1 MIQPN
6 EIEQNF
12 EFDEELTSP
21 MIFDTPEDLNLE
33 NEAFDEGDEFL
44 YEQPATNFED
54 ITDSLSDIDFSEMRG
69 DFRSSM
75 KQINKK
81 LDKKGV
87 NKGQKVIRK
96 KGVQSTKKPK
106 KPLTQ
111 KIGVGM
117 TNEIGQ
123 KGEAKIM
130 GGKKQLAKVIVPR
143 DRKVIV
149 EGISKFIL
157 SDNPKVN
164 ATKNIGY
171 YKGKKLLPLVLIMNN
186 QTLLDFDIDLFDPSF
201 PLNYLF
207 NTAQNINNSISVAS
221 SPTSYTDL
229 LFNIL
234 ANPTMIVNA
243 QCIVAGPLAN
253 DQVNQSLMFKNKNIE
268 GKEKVQPY
276 NIFLQKDAYQ
286 FQNNTISFD
295 IMGRLNRPFIP
306 DGMDVCTYKV
316 LPGMSV
322 TFGFWYKQVSL
333 KKFFYKEAREHKG
346 LL

>member
-6 EIEQNF
+6 QIEQNF
-12 EFDEELTSP
+12 EFDEELSSP

-54 ITDSLSDIDFSEMRG
+54 ITDSLSDIDFSEIRG
-69 DFRSSM
+69 DFRSSI

-81 LDKKGV
+81 IDKKGV

-96 KGVQSTKKPK
+96 KGVQKTKQAK

-111 KIGVGM
+111 QIGVGT
-117 TNEIGQ
+117 TNPQGQ
-123 KGEAKIM
+123 KGQAKIM

-186 QTLLDFDIDLFDPSF
+186 QTGLDFDIDLFDPSF

-207 NTAQNINNSISVAS
+207 NTAQNINNSITVAA

-243 QCIVAGPLAN
+243 QCIVAGALAN
-253 DQVNQSLMFKNKNIE
+253 DQINQSLIFKNKNIE
-268 GKEKVQPY
+268 GKEKVNPY

-295 IMGRLNRPFIP
+295 IMGGLNRPFIP
-306 DGMDVCTYKV
+306 DGMDVCSYKV